1 MNQYVLVWK
10 KFSKLLMRKENNL
23 AENSVFVNAV
33 QFLGNTNKNLLTV
46 VASVEVTWR
55 DMLVSLCV
63 LFILFILFTTCICYF
78 IFKIKL
84 IWETV
89 L

>member
-1 MNQYVLVWK
+1 
-10 KFSKLLMRKENNL
+10 MRKKNNL

-46 VASVEVTWR
+46 VASVEVTCR

-63 LFILFILFTTCICYF
+63 NSKQKNISSRNKMILDSLKKKGQCKHSCENENLWDI
-78 IFKIKL
+78 
-84 IWETV
+84 
-89 L
+89 

>member
-10 KFSKLLMRKENNL
+10 KFSKLLMRKKNNL

-63 LFILFILFTTCICYF
+63 IFILFILFTTCICYF

>member
-78 IFKIKL
+78 IFKMKL

-89 L
+89 I

>member
-10 KFSKLLMRKENNL
+10 KFSKLLMRKKNNL

>member
-89 L
+89 I

>member
-10 KFSKLLMRKENNL
+10 KFSKLLVRKENNN
-23 AENSVFVNAV
+23 AEKNVFVNAV
-33 QFLGNTNKNLLTV
+33 QFLGSINKNLLTV

-55 DMLVSLCV
+55 DILVSLRV
-63 LFILFILFTTCICYF
+63 IFVLFILFTTCICYF
-78 IFKIKL
+78 TLKIKL
-84 IWETV
+84 IWETE

>member
-10 KFSKLLMRKENNL
+10 KFSKLLIRKENNL

-63 LFILFILFTTCICYF
+63 IFILFILFTTCICYF